1 MIFIEK
7 TNFSLSLS
15 LILTIEK
22 EFHAKKARV
31 DIMPQQMGMSILND
45 FY

>member
-31 DIMPQQMGMSILND
+31 DMPQQMGMSILND